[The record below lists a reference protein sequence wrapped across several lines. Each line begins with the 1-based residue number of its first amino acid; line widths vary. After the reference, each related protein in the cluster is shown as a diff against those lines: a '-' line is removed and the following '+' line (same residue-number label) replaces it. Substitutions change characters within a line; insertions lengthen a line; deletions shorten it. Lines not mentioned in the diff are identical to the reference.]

1 MPGEKVRVVHYCNQ
15 LGIGGTER
23 TMELFCQYL
32 DRERFEVFV
41 VSRRG
46 RTSLS
51 RKLKVEL
58 RALFGSE
65 AAAAKRRQLRARDVR
80 VERFRAVVGA
90 DNVRFARDDADLRRV
105 LLDLSPDVLHVHYSG
120 DPEPPTSDEAV
131 MSRVPVTVTT
141 NQFERHNTAPAH
153 RHVRKMLFVS
163 KGMFE
168 AGATWA
174 HGDPR
179 ADVLHNPVEAPC
191 DQGDLRAELGLP
203 PDAFVLGR
211 VGRADPA
218 IFDPISLLAYR
229 EVQGPRTWFLALS
242 PPENMVREAAR
253 LGLVNF
259 VALPPTVDQRWLSR
273 FYNTI
278 DVLAHARKDGE
289 TFGCNIA
296 EAMVHGKPVVSHIS
310 AVMNG
315 HVEVIGDTGFVAPL
329 DDWRAYAARLAE
341 LQADPAARRALGE
354 RARARALE
362 RFEARALTRR
372 LEGLYLELLARHR
385 PALADRPA

>member
-1 MPGEKVRVVHYCNQ
+1 
-15 LGIGGTER
+15 
-23 TMELFCQYL
+23 
-32 DRERFEVFV
+32 
-41 VSRRG
+41 
-46 RTSLS
+46 
-51 RKLKVEL
+51 
-58 RALFGSE
+58 
-65 AAAAKRRQLRARDVR
+65 
-80 VERFRAVVGA
+80 
-90 DNVRFARDDADLRRV
+90 
-105 LLDLSPDVLHVHYSG
+105 
-120 DPEPPTSDEAV
+120 
-131 MSRVPVTVTT
+131 
-141 NQFERHNTAPAH
+141 
-153 RHVRKMLFVS
+153 
-163 KGMFE
+163 

-179 ADVLHNPVEAPC
+179 SDVLHNPVEAPC
-191 DQGDLRAELGLP
+191 DEGDLRAELGLP

-296 EAMVHGKPVVSHIS
+296 EAMVHGRPVVSHIS

-329 DDWRAYAARLAE
+329 VDWRVYAARLAQ
-341 LQADPAARRALGE
+341 LQAVTAARRALGE